1 MTSLFLHG
9 LRLVTTVNVIISNN
23 TDRLKIVQYRRKD
36 TCC

>member
-9 LRLVTTVNVIISNN
+9 LRLVTKNVIISNN
-23 TDRLKIVQYRRKD
+23 NDRLKTVQYRRKD